1 MTPPILSFRDLQV
14 WKLGMDLVVH
24 VYRVTEQFPATERY
38 GLTSQIRRAVVS
50 IPSNI
55 AEGHGR
61 RDGAYLN
68 HIRIALGSQ
77 AELGTEIEAASRLG
91 FLETDSASSLLSE
104 IDRIRQLLHGLRRAL
119 ERRRQIAHASATLGV
134 LLCVAFMLS

>member
-1 MTPPILSFRDLQV
+1 
-14 WKLGMDLVVH
+14 MDLVVN
-24 VYRVTEQFPATERY
+24 VYRATEQFPATERY

-61 RDGAYLN
+61 RSDGAYLN

-77 AELGTEIEAASRLG
+77 AELGTVIEAAARLG
-91 FLETDSASSLLSE
+91 FLTTDHASSLLSE
-104 IDRIRQLLHGLRRAL
+104 IDRVRQLLYGLRRSL
-119 ERRRQIAHASATLGV
+119 ERRRQAAVASTRLGV
-134 LLCVAFMLS
+134 LFCAAVMLWY